1 MLRIIISHQC
11 MKRIG
16 TPHDLLG
23 TMVFL
28 ASDDSDFMSGQ
39 TVNVDGGDN
48 MP

>member
-1 MLRIIISHQC
+1 

-16 TPHDLLG
+16 CPEDLTG
-23 TMVFL
+23 AMVFL
-28 ASDDSDFMSGQ
+28 ASDESDFMSGQ

>member
-1 MLRIIISHQC
+1 

-16 TPHDLLG
+16 LPEDLTG

-28 ASDDSDFMSGQ
+28 ASDESDFMSGQ